1 MTYEEKLQKIVSKLK
16 DERELTRIGHKTTVT
31 LNDKSFSKVRISDIC
46 KILLKLQDDE
56 KVLTIREAY
65 RLDIFDAHKIACNS
79 NYDEAEVVVAELN
92 DGFDHWYA
100 NYQIKQKGKIENLSQ
115 SNFEEIYS
123 LLVQIEDQ
131 LQLSQSGS
139 FHLHFVN
146 SIHDVEGYG
155 FEDID
160 DLTNNYAER
169 LNYLQKIG
177 VVKEHS
183 QGVRSLGADIT
194 LDVTRYLEIKE
205 IAERVKQ
212 TIDEAS
218 GASQKET
225 VQTDNKVLLHYD
237 PDKGLLNLNGQ
248 IVKLN
253 KDSFRAKLLEL
264 LLQDDKNRKKEWSW
278 DEVIEKVQ
286 GTDDLDT
293 LKENKKKF
301 YPACDGVSKF
311 IALKIGVNDLLI
323 YTKSTVKINSKY
335 L

>member
-1 MTYEEKLQKIVSKLK
+1 MTYEEKLQKIISKLK
-16 DERELTRIGHKTTVT
+16 DERELTRIGHKTTIA
-31 LNDKSFSKVRISDIC
+31 LNDKSFSRVRIADIC

-56 KVLTIREAY
+56 EILTIKEIY

-92 DGFDHWYA
+92 DGFDDWYA

-160 DLTNNYAER
+160 DLTNSYAER

-194 LDVTRYLEIKE
+194 LDINRYLEIKE
-205 IAERVKQ
+205 IAERVRQ
-212 TIDEAS
+212 TREETKDIS
-218 GASQKET
+218 KKET
-225 VQTDNKVLLHYD
+225 VQTDNQTLLHYD
-237 PDKGLLNLNGQ
+237 TDKGLLSINGQ
-248 IVKLN
+248 TVKLN
-253 KDSFRAKLLEL
+253 KDSFRAQLLEL
-264 LLQDDKNRKKEWSW
+264 LLRDEKKRKKEWSW
-278 DEVIEKVQ
+278 DEVIGKIQ
-286 GTDDLDT
+286 GTDSQDT

-301 YPACDGVSKF
+301 YPACDGISKF